1 MKNNGGDCVEQ
12 YLKVFIAVADQSNFS
27 KAAKELHM
35 TQPAVSQYIR
45 TLEDIVGSRL
55 LERTNKYVRLNQAG
69 EIVYYHAQEI
79 IGLYKKMQNLVDD
92 ITNKAKGSLKI
103 GASHTFGEYVLPW
116 MIATMQKVYPEIGPE
131 VMIGNTTE
139 VANLVAN
146 HQLDAGIVEGKLL
159 DHQLTVKNFA
169 EDYMYVV
176 ASPLHP
182 IFKTSKKVTF
192 NDLKEDVWIVREHGS
207 GTREAMEEMFA
218 IYNFKPH
225 KFLHFG
231 SNQPIKEAVEAGL
244 GISLLSRWAIQ
255 KELRYNDLKII
266 PVESLPFKRQFSI
279 ITNSLF
285 QTKALEVFID
295 LLRNHEMLKNI

>member
-1 MKNNGGDCVEQ
+1 MEQ
-12 YLKVFIAVADQSNFS
+12 YLKVFIAVADHKNFS
-27 KAAKELHM
+27 RAAEELHM

-45 TLEDIVGSRL
+45 TLEEIIGSRL

-92 ITNKAKGSLKI
+92 ISNKAKGSLKI

-116 MIATMQKVYPEIGPE
+116 MIATIQEVYPDIEPE

-139 VANLVAN
+139 VANLVTN

-159 DHQLTVKNFA
+159 NNQLTVDNFA
-169 EDYMYVV
+169 EDQMYVV
-176 ASPLHP
+176 ASPAHP
-182 IFKTSKKVTF
+182 IFNLFQMITF
-192 NDLKEDVWIVREHGS
+192 YDLEEEVWIVREHGS

-218 IYNFKPH
+218 TYEFKPF
-225 KFLHFG
+225 KLIHFG

-255 KELRYNDLKII
+255 KELRHNELKII
-266 PVESLPFKRQFSI
+266 PIESLPFKRQFSI
-279 ITNSLF
+279 VTNSLF

-295 LLRNHEMLKNI
+295 LLRNHEMLKNINEN